1 MQTAHGGSCW
11 LLHAACLLSG
21 LIADT
26 VDHGMHVL
34 IIAPAPRKPT
44 KVWRCCAV
52 ICMIYHSSDV
62 ALYTGG
68 ISRAPTQLTFKLGY
82 LSVVCQA
89 ANSEPCPVSTASC
102 SICRCPS
109 SVLGHFK
116 SNQKEV
122 PSDCPW
128 ELLGAMRCSQH
139 HACMHMRRGG
149 TAEPPDILQVW
160 EPVHFRGWGELW
172 DGAALSTLHMCTAVQ
187 VQLHLHANEFPDTPS
202 CGPTPKEPPDKPNAC
217 GN

>member
-1 MQTAHGGSCW
+1 MHTAYGGSCW

-34 IIAPAPRKPT
+34 IIAPAPRKPA

-62 ALYTGG
+62 ALHTGG
-68 ISRAPTQLTFKLGY
+68 ISRAPTQLTSKLGY

-89 ANSEPCPVSTASC
+89 ADSEPCPVSTASC

-139 HACMHMRRGG
+139 HACICVEVALLSLQIFCRCGSQFIFGG
-149 TAEPPDILQVW
+149 
-160 EPVHFRGWGELW
+160 
-172 DGAALSTLHMCTAVQ
+172 GA
-187 VQLHLHANEFPDTPS
+187 S
-202 CGPTPKEPPDKPNAC
+202 CGMELLCLLYTCAQLYRC
-217 GN
+217 SYT